1 MAHAFDAR
9 ALEDLLTEAE
19 RSLTAA
25 VDHERRLTLLVG
37 QLERGRQAMG
47 AGKSGSVDAPPRT
60 RPPDVL
66 TAVRELCVAARQQR
80 QLAEAI
86 VTRMVGDGV
95 RVNGAALRRR
105 RVLIVDDNADNREIA
120 AATLEASGFDVIT
133 TANGLEAVIV
143 AHYASPSVVLMD
155 VSMPVLDGLEATR
168 LLKSSSAT
176 SHVNVIAYTAKPELF
191 DSSFSSLFAGV
202 LTKPVD
208 PSLMIRT
215 VERFADK

>member
-1 MAHAFDAR
+1 MAA
-9 ALEDLLTEAE
+9 
-19 RSLTAA
+19 
-25 VDHERRLTLLVG
+25 
-37 QLERGRQAMG
+37 
-47 AGKSGSVDAPPRT
+47 AGKSGAVDAPGGT
-60 RPPDVL
+60 LPPDVMAAL
-66 TAVRELCVAARQQR
+66 RELCVAARQQR

-86 VTRMVGDGV
+86 VARMVGDGV
-95 RVNGAALRRR
+95 RINGSALKRR
-105 RVLIVDDNADNREIA
+105 RVLIVDDNADNREVA

-133 TANGLEAVIV
+133 TTNGLEAVVV

-176 SHVNVIAYTAKPELF
+176 SHVKVIAYTARPELF
-191 DSSFSSLFAGV
+191 DSSFRALFAGV

-208 PSLMIRT
+208 PSVMIRT